1 MRHTAFDILGRPTER
16 RAERQ
21 LIAEYL
27 ATVEELA
34 QSLSDGK
41 LDTAVALA
49 SLPDDTRSFGHV
61 KEVNMQKTAGVAGL
75 ISQRRAECCC
85 LTPAAAEQFPVPGS
99 SASGLAVVGFAKA
112 RRSLASSTPPL

>member
-1 MRHTAFDILGRPTER
+1 MARLKGLRDTAFGIFGRPTER

-41 LDTAVALA
+41 LDTAVAMA
-49 SLPDDTRSFGHV
+49 SLPDDIRSFGHV
-61 KEVNMQKTAGVAGL
+61 KEVNMQKTA
-75 ISQRRAECCC
+75 QRRTA
-85 LTPAAAEQFPVPGS
+85 LLGQFRSGALSAAA
-99 SASGLAVVGFAKA
+99 
-112 RRSLASSTPPL
+112 

>member
-1 MRHTAFDILGRPTER
+1 MRDTAFDIFGRPTER

-49 SLPDDTRSFGHV
+49 SLTRPDDT
-61 KEVNMQKTAGVAGL
+61 T
-75 ISQRRAECCC
+75 
-85 LTPAAAEQFPVPGS
+85 AAARAIWPNILGTLKNEYGKSTAVRCR
-99 SASGLAVVGFAKA
+99 ASPRAHP
-112 RRSLASSTPPL
+112 RR